1 MVSSLEEIF
10 FFRSFIIFLQ
20 KLVMIPSIFVM
31 PELLYDPHVS
41 RLCLFLKMCW
51 MSEGMYIVLR
61 HRGSFTFTCFTCFVF
76 I

>member
-1 MVSSLEEIF
+1 
-10 FFRSFIIFLQ
+10 
-20 KLVMIPSIFVM
+20 
-31 PELLYDPHVS
+31 
-41 RLCLFLKMCW
+41 